1 MVLAEVL
8 LVAAGV
14 LLIWV
19 ALLNIAA
26 LRMLRKWGGCPFQDA
41 PRHSGGVVESP
52 PEPPLEAVHV
62 APSDAAIEA
71 RNFDGALGGPLP

>member
-14 LLIWV
+14 LLVWV
-19 ALLNIAA
+19 ALLNIVA
-26 LRMLRKWGGCPFQDA
+26 LRMLRKGAGCPFLDA

>member
-14 LLIWV
+14 LLVWV
-19 ALLNIAA
+19 ALLNVAA
-26 LRMLRKWGGCPFQDA
+26 LRMLRNSARCPFLNT
-41 PRHSGGVVESP
+41 PRHSGVVTESP